1 MSLSIDLFGGNTGA
15 RPSSD
20 TATVYLKEEESRPSI
35 YGGLYEGLGTGQGLY
50 NDLFQVLWTLHD
62 PFQGIFLN
70 VNKPAIRFC

>member
-20 TATVYLKEEESRPSI
+20 TATVYLKEEVSRPSI
-35 YGGLYEGLGTGQGLY
+35 YGGLYEGLGTGQG
-50 NDLFQVLWTLHD
+50 